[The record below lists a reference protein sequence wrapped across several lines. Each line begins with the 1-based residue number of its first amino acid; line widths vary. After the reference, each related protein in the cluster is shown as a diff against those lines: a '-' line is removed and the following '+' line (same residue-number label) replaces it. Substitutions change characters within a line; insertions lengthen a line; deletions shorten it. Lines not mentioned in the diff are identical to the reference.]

1 MFVVGEVVKW
11 RLPLEEDYSYG
22 TILKIYKKRALVIDS
37 GYYAGKITE
46 VQIRYLEK
54 HKRGGKGF
62 GGSKEHSK
70 RPATKSK
77 L

>member
-1 MFVVGEVVKW
+1 MFSVGEVVKW

-22 TILKIYKKRALVIDS
+22 TILKINRGKAIVRDS
-37 GYYAGKITE
+37 GYYTGKIVE
-46 VQIRYLEK
+46 VHLKYLEK

-70 RPATKSK
+70 
-77 L
+77 